1 MFQKSK
7 INEPIDPRAGAK
19 PAGSAPG
26 VRAPERPQVAER
38 PAVPASPRPSSSAPS
53 MIAPDLRVIG
63 NLVTEGDLQIEGTVE
78 GDIQASTL
86 IVGAGANVKGEI
98 RSNDVTVNGTV
109 VGKIRGRK
117 VRLTDQARVNG
128 DIVHASIAMEEGA
141 HFEGSIHRAEDPLAE
156 GAAPAPAA
164 QPGTSRVMDLTD
176 QAKPGAGKPS

>member
-7 INEPIDPRAGAK
+7 INEPIDPRAGA
-19 PAGSAPG
+19 PSAPPAPG

-38 PAVPASPRPSSSAPS
+38 PAAPAARVSSGAPS

-63 NLVTEGDLQIEGTVE
+63 NLITEGDLQIEGTVE
-78 GDIQASTL
+78 GDIHASTL
-86 IVGAGANVKGEI
+86 IVGAGAQVKGEI

-117 VRLTDQARVNG
+117 VRLTEQARVSG

-141 HFEGSIHRAEDPLAE
+141 QFEGSIHRSDDPMKD
-156 GAAPAPAA
+156 GASSASAQPAA
-164 QPGTSRVMDLTD
+164 SRVMDLTD
-176 QAKPGAGKPS
+176 QTGQGAGKTS